1 VRFVKQPRP
10 SLVLLVVGVGVF
22 LASLDL
28 FIVNIAFP
36 DLERDFAGTSLA
48 GLSWVLNAY
57 AVVFAALLV
66 PAGRWADR
74 AGRKRGFLFGLGLFV
89 AASALCA
96 AAPSVGVLVGARVVQ
111 AVGAAFMLPTSLGL
125 LLPAFP
131 PEKRAAAVG
140 LWAAIGGTAA
150 AAGPPIGGLLVQ
162 ASWRWVFVINIPIG
176 LAMLALGS
184 RVLTE
189 IRDAEGARPDV
200 LGAGLLAGGVGAL
213 VAAIVQG
220 PRWGWGS
227 ASTLALFAAALV
239 LLGAVAWRSR
249 SHPAPIIEPAL
260 VRIRSVAFANA
271 GALLFFSG
279 FGAMV
284 LGTVLFL
291 TGVWHE
297 SIIRAGL
304 QIAPGPAMA
313 ATFAVPGGLLGAR
326 FGQRLVGLVGAL
338 LFAFAGVWWHT
349 HLSATP
355 DYAADFLPG
364 MLISGAGVG
373 LVLPSLSA
381 AAKAPLP
388 PSRFATGTAMLSM
401 SRQIGVAVGVA
412 ILIAVVGTPAPGD
425 AVSAFADAWTV
436 IVACALAAGGLLALL
451 GPVRV
456 LGATPAEA
464 PANA

>member
-1 VRFVKQPRP
+1 MAI
-10 SLVLLVVGVGVF
+10 VGVGVF

-36 DLERDFAGTSLA
+36 DLEKDFAGTSLA

-74 AGRKRGFLFGLGLFV
+74 AGRKRGFLFGLALFLV
-89 AASALCA
+89 ASALCA
-96 AAPSVGVLVGARVVQ
+96 AAPSVGVLVGARVLQ
-111 AVGAAFMLPTSLGL
+111 ATGAAFMLPTSLGL

-131 PEKRAAAVG
+131 VEKRAAAVG

-150 AAGPPIGGLLVQ
+150 AAGPPLGGLLVQ
-162 ASWRWVFVINIPIG
+162 ASWRWVFLVNIPIG
-176 LAMLALGS
+176 LVTLWFGS
-184 RVLTE
+184 RVLEE
-189 IRDAEGARPDV
+189 IRDTSGARPDAV
-200 LGAGLLAGGVGAL
+200 GAGMLAAGVGSL
-213 VAAIVQG
+213 VAGIVQG
-220 PRWGWGS
+220 PDWGWGS
-227 ASTLALFAAALV
+227 TSTLALFALAF
-239 LLGAVAWRSR
+239 LLLAGVAWRSTR
-249 SHPAPIIEPAL
+249 HPAPVIEPSL
-260 VRIRSVAFANA
+260 IRIRSVALANA
-271 GALLFFSG
+271 GALLFFSA

-304 QIAPGPAMA
+304 QIAPGPLMA

-326 FGQRLVGLVGAL
+326 FGQRAVGMTGTL
-338 LFAFAGVWWHT
+338 LFAVAGLWWHT
-349 HLSATP
+349 HLTATP

-364 MLISGAGVG
+364 MAIGGIGVG

-381 AAKAPLP
+381 AATAPLP

-401 SRQIGVAVGVA
+401 SRQIGVAIGVA
-412 ILIAVVGTPAPGD
+412 ILIAVVGTAPAAASSFD
-425 AVSAFADAWTV
+425 DAWS
-436 IVACALAAGGLLALL
+436 IIIAGALAAGGLLALL
-451 GPVRV
+451 GPVH
-456 LGATPAEA
+456 LLDATPAEA

>member
-1 VRFVKQPRP
+1 MMQRRP
-10 SLVLLVVGVGVF
+10 WTVMAIVGVGVF
-22 LASLDL
+22 LGSLDL

-36 DLERDFAGTSLA
+36 DLERDFEGTSIA

-74 AGRKRGFLFGLGLFV
+74 AGRKRGFLFGLGVFV
-89 AASALCA
+89 LASALCA

-150 AAGPPIGGLLVQ
+150 AAGPPLGGLLVQ
-162 ASWRWVFVINIPIG
+162 ASWRWVFLINIPIG
-176 LAMLALGS
+176 LVTLWFGR
-184 RVLTE
+184 RVLEE
-189 IRDAEGARPDV
+189 IRDTSGERPDV
-200 LGAGLLAGGVGAL
+200 LGAGLLAAGVGAL
-213 VAAIVQG
+213 VAGIVQG
-220 PRWGWGS
+220 PSWGWD
-227 ASTLALFAAALV
+227 ATSTLALFVAAFV
-239 LLGAVAWRSR
+239 LLAAVAWRSLH
-249 SHPAPIIEPAL
+249 HPAPVIEPAL
-260 VRIRSVAFANA
+260 IRIRSVALANA
-271 GALLFFSG
+271 GALLFFSA

-304 QIAPGPAMA
+304 QIAPGPLMA
-313 ATFAVPGGLLGAR
+313 ATFAVPGGLLGGR
-326 FGQRLVGLVGAL
+326 YGQRAVGLAGTL
-338 LFAFAGVWWHT
+338 LFAISGVWWQT
-349 HLSATP
+349 HLTGTP
-355 DYAADFLPG
+355 NYAADFLPG
-364 MLISGAGVG
+364 MAIGGIGVG
-373 LVLPSLSA
+373 LALPSLSA
-381 AAKAPLP
+381 AATAPLP
-388 PSRFATGTAMLSM
+388 PSRSATGTAMLSM
-401 SRQIGVAVGVA
+401 SPQIGVAIGVA
-412 ILIAVVGTPAPGD
+412 ILIAVVGTSAAPT
-425 AVSAFADAWTV
+425 ASAFDDAWSV
-436 IVACALAAGGLLALL
+436 IVACALAAGVALTLL

-456 LGATPAEA
+456 LGTTPAEA

>member
-1 VRFVKQPRP
+1 MMQRRP
-10 SLVLLVVGVGVF
+10 WTVMAIVGVGVF
-22 LASLDL
+22 LGSLDL
-28 FIVNIAFP
+28 FIVNVAFP
-36 DLERDFAGTSLA
+36 DLEKDFEGTSLA

-89 AASALCA
+89 VASALCA
-96 AAPSVGVLVGARVVQ
+96 AAPSVGALVGARVLQ
-111 AVGAAFMLPTSLGL
+111 ATGAAFMLPTSLGL

-140 LWAAIGGTAA
+140 VWAAIGGTAA
-150 AAGPPIGGLLVQ
+150 AAGPPLGGLLVQ
-162 ASWRWVFVINIPIG
+162 ASWRWVFLVNIPIG
-176 LAMLALGS
+176 LVTLWFGR
-184 RVLTE
+184 RVLEE
-189 IRDAEGARPDV
+189 IRDTSGERPDV
-200 LGAGLLAGGVGAL
+200 LGAGLLAAGVGAL
-213 VAAIVQG
+213 VAGIVQG
-220 PRWGWGS
+220 PSWGWD
-227 ASTLALFAAALV
+227 ATSTLALFVAAFV
-239 LLGAVAWRSR
+239 LLAAVAWRSLH
-249 SHPAPIIEPAL
+249 HPAPVIEPAL
-260 VRIRSVAFANA
+260 IRIRSVALANA
-271 GALLFFSG
+271 GALLFFSA

-297 SIIRAGL
+297 SIIRPGL
-304 QIAPGPAMA
+304 QIAPGPLMA

-326 FGQRLVGLVGAL
+326 FGQRAVGLAGTV
-338 LFAFAGVWWHT
+338 LFAVAGVWWHT
-349 HLSATP
+349 HLTATP
-355 DYAADFLPG
+355 NYAADFLPG

-381 AAKAPLP
+381 AATAPLP

-401 SRQIGVAVGVA
+401 SRQIGIAIGVA
-412 ILIAVVGTPAPGD
+412 ILIAVVGTPTAGN
-425 AVSAFADAWTV
+425 AVSAFDDGWTV
-436 IVACALAAGGLLALL
+436 IVACALASAAALALL

-456 LGATPAEA
+456 LGSTPAEA